1 MGIASRIFL
10 LDRDDRLYRLPEATL
25 GRMLQH
31 PGSHLITCF
40 AGARV
45 RMAHLFVELSDRH
58 PIRIVWST
66 FGVLTFN
73 EEGRLDPDTFERQ
86 QWALAE
92 QALAP
97 LAIKSGGKSSVVNA
111 QSRFVAQGGRW
122 TPSRT
127 LSRRIDDAALERA
140 TYTRLAAS
148 RPTRTLAGR

>member
-10 LDRDDRLYRLPEATL
+10 LDQDDRLYRLPEAMF

-31 PGSHLITCF
+31 PGSHPINCF

-58 PIRIVWST
+58 PIRIIWST
-66 FGVLTFN
+66 FGILTFDG
-73 EEGRLDPDTFERQ
+73 EGRIDPNTFERQ
-86 QWALAE
+86 QWAMAE

-97 LAIKSGGKSSVVNA
+97 LAIQSEGKSSVVNA
-111 QSRFVAQGGRW
+111 QSRFVAQGGHW
-122 TPSRT
+122 TPSRA
-127 LSRRIDDAALERA
+127 LLRRIDDAALEQA

-148 RPTRTLAGR
+148 RPARTLTDR